1 MPDLEILQDPKTIIR
16 VKSSDAETHSTE
28 TLAQW
33 ESSARAAKWESEKG
47 NEQEDGSALVCAAV
61 SRGSQQAQR
70 TLAALQS
77 VLGEHVIKVMLSC
90 YDDCCFVLCRIALKI
105 CLPSCVGCPPR

>member
-61 SRGSQQAQR
+61 SDGIATCSSLSDPAVAARQGS
-70 TLAALQS
+70 
-77 VLGEHVIKVMLSC
+77 ML
-90 YDDCCFVLCRIALKI
+90 
-105 CLPSCVGCPPR
+105 